1 MPEKEEQ
8 EKNTRKREG
17 SRVFTIYRQFD
28 QGQKASTKSIK
39 QLAAGCWLL
48 AACFVVWVAEPAGKT
63 GSLSLDLGLNSEAS
77 DYDEQ
82 TNRLLPLVQG

>member
-17 SRVFTIYRQFD
+17 SRVFTIYRQSD

-48 AACFVVWVAEPAGKT
+48 AAGCVFRGLGSRTCRQDRLFVPGP
-63 GSLSLDLGLNSEAS
+63 
-77 DYDEQ
+77 
-82 TNRLLPLVQG
+82 RP

>member
-17 SRVFTIYRQFD
+17 SRVFTIYRQSD

-39 QLAAGCWLL
+39 QLATGCWLR
-48 AACFVVWVAEPAGKT
+48 FVVWVAEPAGKT